1 MWLTSKFNKGNRFL
15 LCFIDIFSKY
25 AWVISVK
32 DKKGITIT
40 KAFQEILHK
49 SSCNPNK
56 ILVDKESEFYNSSMK
71 SWLKNNNI
79 EMYSIHNEGKLVV
92 AEKFIRFLKK
102 TTNIWLQYQKKCV
115 YW

>member
-15 LCFIDIFSKY
+15 LSFIDIFSKY

-79 EMYSIHNEGKLVV
+79 EMYSTHNEGKLVV
-92 AEKFIRFLKK
+92 AEKFIRVLKK
-102 TTNIWLQYQKKCV
+102 KTNIWYQYQKKCV